1 MPNYPPLFEIR
12 QWIFFIRMT
21 NKDLKH
27 TVEALLMDTLI
38 KKLIALPMA
47 PSPHLCILHDSPV
60 VVSGQLQLQTPFSH
74 SQSVHSLE
82 LPLQFVDIS

>member
-27 TVEALLMDTLI
+27 TVEALLTDTLI

-47 PSPHLCILHDSPV
+47 PSQNLCILHDSPV

-74 SQSVHSLE
+74 SQIVHSLE
-82 LPLQFVDIS
+82 LPVQFVDIS